1 MTRKK
6 HSKRNLSHFLISP
19 SFQLKIASFSLL
31 PGVII
36 VAIYGLLIN
45 GQMKENYEILVSSS
59 PMEDAVKNQLWLEL
73 DQFKIQ
79 FVAFSFLFLILI
91 FFFGIFLSHRVAG
104 PICKMKKVMEQVR
117 KGDRDARLLFRET
130 EEFSEMA
137 TSFNNMMD
145 SLAIEESKIERHTEP
160 NT

>member
-1 MTRKK
+1 MNQKPQ
-6 HSKRNLSHFLISP
+6 KRNLSSFLINP
-19 SFQLKIASFSLL
+19 TFQLKMAAFSIL
-31 PGVII
+31 PGLII
-36 VAIYGLLIN
+36 VTIYGQLIN
-45 GQMKENYEILVSSS
+45 GLMKENYETLVNSS

-79 FVAFSFLFLILI
+79 FVAFGLLFLVLI

-117 KGDRDARLLFRET
+117 KGDREARLLFNKD

-145 SLAIEESKIERHTEP
+145 SLAIKESKIKRSTD
-160 NT
+160 TDA

>member
-1 MTRKK
+1 MNQKPQ
-6 HSKRNLSHFLISP
+6 KRNLSSFLINP
-19 SFQLKIASFSLL
+19 TFQLKMASFSIL
-31 PGVII
+31 PGLII
-36 VAIYGLLIN
+36 VSAYGLLIN
-45 GQMKENYEILVSSS
+45 GLMKENYEILVNSS

-79 FVAFSFLFLILI
+79 FVAFGFLFLILI

-104 PICKMKKVMEQVR
+104 PIHKMKKAMEQVR
-117 KGDRDARLLFRET
+117 KGNEGVRLLFNEN
-130 EEFSEMA
+130 EEFSEMT

-145 SLAIEESKIERHTEP
+145 SLAIEESKIERNTEA

>member
-1 MTRKK
+1 MNQKPQ
-6 HSKRNLSHFLISP
+6 KRNLSNFLINP
-19 SFQLKIASFSLL
+19 TFQLKMASFSIL
-31 PGVII
+31 PGLII
-36 VAIYGLLIN
+36 VSAYGLLIN
-45 GQMKENYEILVSSS
+45 GLMKENYEILVNSS

-79 FVAFSFLFLILI
+79 FVAFGFLFLILI

-104 PICKMKKVMEQVR
+104 PIHKMKKAMEQVR
-117 KGDRDARLLFRET
+117 KGDEGVRLLFNEN
-130 EEFSEMA
+130 EEFSEMT

-145 SLAIEESKIERHTEP
+145 SLAIEESKIERNTEA